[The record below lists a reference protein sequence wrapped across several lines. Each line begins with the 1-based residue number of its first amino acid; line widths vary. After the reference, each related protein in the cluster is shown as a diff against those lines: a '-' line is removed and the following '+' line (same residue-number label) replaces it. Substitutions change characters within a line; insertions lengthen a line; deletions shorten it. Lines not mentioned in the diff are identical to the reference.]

1 MKLLDVHYE
10 LLKGVPIF
18 NGPLYDVWRKAR
30 GFDGGQRIPVNKLI
44 HFAGSIYES
53 SRDFCP
59 HADEDTRRN

>member
-44 HFAGSIYES
+44 HFAGSIYEGS
-53 SRDFCP
+53 GNIHPAEGKQER
-59 HADEDTRRN
+59 